1 VIAVLASAGVFVAV
15 PLTGWL
21 ALGRVTMP
29 VPAIARP
36 SLWVSAGL
44 AIWSVP
50 LLLSL
55 VLGVYRPEL
64 IGGAGWVVA
73 AVIVARRGV
82 ARPRF
87 ARLRT
92 RDRIVLA
99 GVLLAATLAAAFPA
113 DPFIS
118 GWDMGTYASHAV
130 YMANHGRLD
139 VPYPW
144 PATES
149 LPPGFLAP
157 GNVFATEPTMT
168 VRFAN
173 LWPAWLAQTYAATG
187 YEGLIRLN
195 VVLGLFA
202 LLAIYGLARRFV
214 SARIAAVAILFLA
227 LNPAQIWVT
236 RQTLSEIPTQLLI
249 WCGLLL
255 LTAYVARGRP
265 GWGLWAGILLGVSA
279 FVRIDALLLVPF
291 LLIGHALWNV
301 LQPDGYGRPRP
312 TWRWVYLGSMPLFG
326 LALAYYGLF
335 SRPYLVD
342 NATEVLAIAALAI
355 AGVIGLAL
363 TQYPPVMRLARAALA
378 KRALVIGL
386 LGILAV
392 IALYAYFVRPILPP
406 FAVIDAPGAIF
417 DGARSYIEDALP
429 NLGNYL
435 TPGIVLGALVGW
447 SLVFLIAT
455 RRSRSSVL
463 APLLIIV
470 LGCTA
475 VYVWNQAA
483 WPNHFWAIRRFIPII
498 IPAMVV
504 FAGAAAAVALAR
516 LSRPGRRLAF
526 RVSVIALA
534 LYTAFIGLPSYSVA
548 ERQGSYAALQEFA
561 SALPPSDQIVALD
574 GIYEAWRYW
583 MPLYLAFDRP
593 IVPLD
598 PSTEAGRDEAL
609 ARLAAASEDHP
620 VTVITAA
627 HDFRMDAV
635 EGGRVLEREW
645 VAPVMAETV
654 RPVPRTVADEHVTLT
669 VIQATGV
676 NTMGVAFGGSPQWV
690 AAVSGLHPAELID
703 GRPLRW
709 TNGHGRISI
718 PIYGDSAP
726 TRLSISLADTG
737 PDGGALRIALNGAT
751 LFDGVVSPGPWS
763 AEFELGGIADIQQGD
778 TADIEIISDVFQQDP
793 GMQID
798 HETSFGV
805 QVDRVTFLTAS
816 R

>member
-1 VIAVLASAGVFVAV
+1 MIAALASAGVFVAV

-21 ALGRVTMP
+21 ALGRMGLP

-44 AIWSVP
+44 AIWSLPV
-50 LLLSL
+50 LLSL
-55 VLGVYRPEL
+55 VLGAHHTEL
-64 IGGAGWVVA
+64 IGAAGWVVA
-73 AVIVARRGV
+73 AVILARRAI

-87 ARLRT
+87 PRLHT
-92 RDRIVLA
+92 PDRIVLA
-99 GVLLAATLAAAFPA
+99 GVLLAATLASAFPA

-130 YMANHGRLD
+130 YIVNHGRLD

-149 LPPGFLAP
+149 PPPGFLAP
-157 GNVFATEPTMT
+157 GNVFATQPTMT

-173 LWPAWLAQTYAATG
+173 LWPAWLAQTYAVAG
-187 YEGLIRLN
+187 YEGLVRLN
-195 VVLGLFA
+195 VILGLFA

-214 SARIAAVAILFLA
+214 NARIAAVAILFLA
-227 LNPAQIWVT
+227 FNPAQIWVT

-255 LTAYVARGRP
+255 LPAYLARGRP
-265 GWGLWAGILLGVSA
+265 RWGLWAGILLGVSA

-291 LLIGHALWNV
+291 LLMGHAVWNV
-301 LQPDGYGRPRP
+301 VRPESDRPPRP
-312 TWRWVYLGSMPLFG
+312 TWRWVYLGSIPLFG
-326 LALAYYGLF
+326 LALAYYALF

-342 NATEVLAIAALAI
+342 IATQVLAIGALVI
-355 AGVIGLAL
+355 VGVVGLAL
-363 TQYPPVMRLARAALA
+363 THYAAVIRLARAALA
-378 KRALVIGL
+378 RRAVLIGL

-392 IALYAYFVRPILPP
+392 LTLYAYFVRPILPP
-406 FAVIDAPGAIF
+406 FALYDAPGAIY
-417 DGARSYIEDALP
+417 DGERMHIEDALP

-447 SLVFLIAT
+447 SLVFLAAS
-455 RRSRSSVL
+455 RRSRTSVL
-463 APLLIIV
+463 VPLLVVV

-483 WPNHFWAIRRFIPII
+483 WPNHFWAIRRFVPII

-516 LSRPGRRLAF
+516 LSIPGRRLAF
-526 RVSVIALA
+526 RLSVVALA
-534 LYTAFIGLPSYSVA
+534 LYTAWIGVPSYAVA
-548 ERQGSYAALQEFA
+548 ERQGSYAALREFA
-561 SALPPSDQIVALD
+561 SDLPPSSQIVALD

-598 PSTEAGRDEAL
+598 PATEAGRNEAL
-609 ARLAAASEDHP
+609 ARLAAASEDDP
-620 VTVITAA
+620 VTIITAA

-635 EGGRVLEREW
+635 EGARLLEGEW
-645 VAPVMAETV
+645 FAPVMAETV
-654 RPVPRTVADEHVTLT
+654 RPVPRTVTDEHVTLT
-669 VIQATGV
+669 VIQATGL
-676 NTMGVAFGGSPQWV
+676 NTIGVAFGGSPQWV
-690 AAVSGLHPAELID
+690 AAVSGLHPPQLID

-709 TNGHGRISI
+709 TNGNGRISI
-718 PIYGDSAP
+718 PIYGDSPP
-726 TRLSISLADTG
+726 TRLSVSLADTG
-737 PDGGALRIALNGAT
+737 PDGGNLRLVLNGAT
-751 LFDGVVSPGPWS
+751 VFDGLVAPGPWS
-763 AEFELGGIADIQQGD
+763 AEFELGGIADLQQGD
-778 TADIEIISDVFQQDP
+778 MADVEIISDTFQNDP
-793 GMQID
+793 GLQID
-798 HETSFGV
+798 RETTFGV
-805 QVDRVTFLTAS
+805 QVESVTILSDT
-816 R
+816 